1 MADPR
6 PGPAGAQDA
15 TGPVLR
21 VSNVTVRAGGR
32 SLIRPVLNH
41 VSLEIRPGEI
51 AGLVGES
58 GSGKTTL
65 CRLVAGLLH
74 ERMTLTSGSITLGGR
89 DVTAL
94 APRALHQMRPRGLS
108 MVFQDPLAALN
119 PVMRIGDQVAEAVS
133 VQRKGR
139 RADAWQEA
147 VELLRQMGL
156 EDPERRARDYPRQL
170 SGGQRQRVVMAMA
183 LATDPV
189 LLLADEPTSALD
201 VRTQAQIL
209 ALLKEVAAT
218 RQVAIL
224 LVSHDF
230 GVISEICS
238 KVWVMYAGEIVE
250 AGPTGQILGNSAH
263 PYTSRLITSLP
274 SVSHRVPRLPV
285 IAGQPP
291 TLEEQ
296 HPGCPFFPR
305 CERGQAEICTTGF
318 LSLQQVAPGHATS
331 CVLAAVPAAAAENEH
346 RADPSH

>member
-1 MADPR
+1 MADAR
-6 PGPAGAQDA
+6 PEPAGSRPADV
-15 TGPVLR
+15 PVLR
-21 VSNVTVRAGGR
+21 VSNVTVRAAGR
-32 SLIRPVLNH
+32 SLIRPVLNQ
-41 VSLEIRPGEI
+41 VSLDIRPGEI

-65 CRLVAGLLH
+65 CRLVAGLLL
-74 ERMTLTSGSITLGGR
+74 ERMKLTSGSITLGGR
-89 DVTAL
+89 DVTTL
-94 APRALHQMRPRGLS
+94 PPRALHQMLPRGLS

-119 PVMRIGDQVAEAVS
+119 PVMRIGDQVAEAVTMRHEGS
-133 VQRKGR
+133 
-139 RADAWQEA
+139 RADARRA
-147 VELLRQMGL
+147 AIELLRQMGL
-156 EDPERRARDYPRQL
+156 DDAERRARDYPRQL
-170 SGGQRQRVVMAMA
+170 SGGQRQRVVIAMA

-209 ALLKEVAAT
+209 DLLKEVAAT

-250 AGPTGQILGNSAH
+250 SGTTAQILRNSAH
-263 PYTSRLITSLP
+263 PYTARLITSLP

-296 HPGCPFFPR
+296 HPGCPFYPR
-305 CERGQAEICTTGF
+305 CERGQAGVCTTGF
-318 LSLQQVAPGHATS
+318 MSLQQVGPGHATA
-331 CVLAAVPAAAAENEH
+331 CVLAAVPATASESE
-346 RADPSH
+346 RPADPSR